1 MSFVRVGTSPTLQVA
16 MICFC
21 ILMSF
26 RTSRCCLSGVFCCC
40 EPDWELLRVR
50 PCELCLAFCVQGTWS
65 WTGWRATNASRT
77 TAHAD
82 VAVGGVLSQVINGVE
97 RPIAFFSKVLGSTQK
112 KYCTTRRELLAVI
125 LALQHFRHYLLGNKI
140 ILRTDHHSIKWLK
153 TFKRP
158 KASLPVR

>member
-1 MSFVRVGTSPTLQVA
+1 VEFSAAVSLTGSFSESGHVNSVWHFASKVRGAGRAGGPRTHPELP
-16 MICFC
+16 C
-21 ILMSF
+21 ILD
-26 RTSRCCLSGVFCCC
+26 T
-40 EPDWELLRVR
+40 D
-50 PCELCLAFCVQGTWS
+50 
-65 WTGWRATNASRT
+65 AS
-77 TAHAD
+77 D

-97 RPIAFFSKVLGSTQK
+97 RPIAFFTEVLGSTQK
-112 KYCTTRRELLAVI
+112 NYCTTRRELLAII